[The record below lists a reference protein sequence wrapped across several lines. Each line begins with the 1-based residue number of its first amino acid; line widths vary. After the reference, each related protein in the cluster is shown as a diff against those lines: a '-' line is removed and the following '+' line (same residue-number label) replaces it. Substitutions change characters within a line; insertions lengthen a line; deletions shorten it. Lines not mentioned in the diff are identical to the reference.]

1 MASLMDMSLSKLRER
16 VKDREAWHASVHGGV
31 LQFMGLQRIGHNK
44 KEREN
49 VICCGREVTP
59 QGSRRVRLVSHSSLR
74 EISALCLLPTVQ
86 PPLSLLF
93 PLEMYQGH
101 FDS

>member
-1 MASLMDMSLSKLRER
+1 MDMSLSKLWVI
-16 VKDREAWHASVHGGV
+16 VKDREAWHAAVHVGV
-31 LQFMGLQRIGHNK
+31 LQFMGLQRIGHNNK

-74 EISALCLLPTVQ
+74 EISALRLLPTVQ
-86 PPLSLLF
+86 PPLRLLF